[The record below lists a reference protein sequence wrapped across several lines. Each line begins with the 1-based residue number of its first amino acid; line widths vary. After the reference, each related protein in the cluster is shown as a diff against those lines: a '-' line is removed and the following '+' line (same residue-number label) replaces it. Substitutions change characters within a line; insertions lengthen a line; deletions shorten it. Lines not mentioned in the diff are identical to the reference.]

1 MEIKPVHTELPLMAR
16 TTAILPDEMH
26 RIVTLL
32 NRQLKERGLVF
43 GLRLKEDG
51 LYEFSIYDTKTA
63 RAAETVTPA
72 D

>member
-1 MEIKPVHTELPLMAR
+1 MEIKPVHTELPLLAR

-32 NRQLKERGLVF
+32 NRQLKARGLVF

-51 LYEFSIYDTKTA
+51 HYEFSIYDTKTA
-63 RAAETVTPA
+63 SVNVPVTPA

>member
-1 MEIKPVHTELPLMAR
+1 MEIKPVHTELPLLAR

-43 GLRLKEDG
+43 GLRLKADG
-51 LYEFSIYDTKTA
+51 LYEFSIYDTKME
-63 RAAETVTPA
+63 RVPEPDTPL